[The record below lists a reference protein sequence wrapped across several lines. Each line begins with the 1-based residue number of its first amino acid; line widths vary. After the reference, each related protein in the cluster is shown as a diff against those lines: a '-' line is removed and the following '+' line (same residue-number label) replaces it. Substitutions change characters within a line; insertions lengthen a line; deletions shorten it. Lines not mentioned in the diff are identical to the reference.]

1 MFNEIIIKLE
11 NAYDEI
17 YNAVEANK
25 DKFKSSVF
33 EFFYLGSFYLQ
44 VYSQNISYDNVET
57 IVEKLKNEFNYTN
70 KYYYNLITS
79 KLNNTY
85 DYILNNLPR
94 NEKPFDDILNSRM
107 NEIKKSQLELLNKI
121 QQSKNS
127 ILNKA
132 NQEIILQANSKN
144 FFYINDM
151 IKNHIKDFNST
162 ISDKTL
168 ELALLGYEIQKDT
181 PVEYIVEKY
190 LLENSI
196 NGKQIKENY
205 EMINQATFI
214 DLQTNEFNKLTD
226 NILKIDRDEFIKNVL
241 NTLKELNEK
250 NLERFN
256 YEYQNYSKILRNKL
270 YDEFFTEENLI
281 KNINSLYS
289 KGLNNFNKD

>member
-1 MFNEIIIKLE
+1 
-11 NAYDEI
+11 
-17 YNAVEANK
+17 
-25 DKFKSSVF
+25 
-33 EFFYLGSFYLQ
+33 
-44 VYSQNISYDNVET
+44 
-57 IVEKLKNEFNYTN
+57 
-70 KYYYNLITS
+70 
-79 KLNNTY
+79 
-85 DYILNNLPR
+85 
-94 NEKPFDDILNSRM
+94 
-107 NEIKKSQLELLNKI
+107 
-121 QQSKNS
+121 
-127 ILNKA
+127 
-132 NQEIILQANSKN
+132 
-144 FFYINDM
+144 M

-214 DLQTNEFNKLTD
+214 DFQTNEFNKLTD
-226 NILKIDRDEFIKNVL
+226 NILKIDRDEFIKNIL
-241 NTLKELNEK
+241 NTLNELNEK

-289 KGLNNFNKD
+289 KGLNNFNKDSKQNISNLLNDVIN